1 MNENLQTFIGI
12 YFSASVLSIL
22 LSSCSSASTP
32 SPILASAS
40 QQSPVPSN
48 TLTSTA
54 QATTTPT
61 STKKPTSTVTRTPYV
76 YSTLSPGDQ
85 LNYEDIFRSSEDC
98 KLPCVFGFTPGM
110 SPSSEI
116 ANYYAYWGLDFI
128 QDDAIQFGPE
138 GLYGYYSEVWRE
150 YPRSSIDLVEATWD
164 SEVIRS
170 FDFYSFDK
178 YPTAMIPKNVITELG
193 NPEDIAISID
203 MPERGRR
210 YNLRMVFPESRTAIV
225 YQGLILFND
234 GIWLCLSS
242 NEIEIIFTL
251 IHPEIEALRTLSTST
266 HPDFISA
273 HDYFDIEQEELVE
286 NLSNPSKCLKIDL

>member
-1 MNENLQTFIGI
+1 MNQNHQSFIGLI
-12 YFSASVLSIL
+12 ISASVLSIL

-32 SPILASAS
+32 SAKEASAS
-40 QQSPVPSN
+40 QQSPDTLN
-48 TLTSTA
+48 TLIPTSR
-54 QATTTPT
+54 ATKTPT
-61 STKKPTSTVTRTPYV
+61 RTKRPTSTVTLTPYV
-76 YSTLSPGDQ
+76 YSTLAPSDQ
-85 LNYEDIFRSSEDC
+85 FDYEDIFRSSEDC
-98 KLPCVFGFTPGM
+98 KLPCIFGFTPGM

-128 QDDAIQFGPE
+128 QDDVIKFGHE
-138 GLYGYYSEVWRE
+138 ELYGYYSEVKRE

-170 FDFYSFDK
+170 FDFYSFDE
-178 YPTAMIPKNVITELG
+178 YPMATIPKNVINELG
-193 NPEDIAISID
+193 NPEDISISID

-234 GIWLCLSS
+234 GLWLCLSS

-251 IHPEIEALRTLSTST
+251 IHPEIETLRTLSTFT

-273 HDYFDIEQEELVE
+273 YDYFDIRQDDLIE
-286 NLSNPSKCLKIDL
+286 NLSNPSKCLKID

>member
-1 MNENLQTFIGI
+1 MNQNHQSFIGLI
-12 YFSASVLSIL
+12 ISASVLSIL

-32 SPILASAS
+32 SAKEASAS
-40 QQSPVPSN
+40 QQSLDTLN
-48 TLTSTA
+48 TLIPTSR
-54 QATTTPT
+54 ATKTPT
-61 STKKPTSTVTRTPYV
+61 RTIRPTSTVTLTPYV
-76 YSTLSPGDQ
+76 YSTLAPSDQ
-85 LNYEDIFRSSEDC
+85 FDYEDIFRSSEDC
-98 KLPCVFGFTPGM
+98 KLPCIFGFTPGM

-128 QDDAIQFGPE
+128 QDDVIKFGPE
-138 GLYGYYSEVWRE
+138 ELYGYYSEVKRE

-170 FDFYSFDK
+170 FDFYSFDE
-178 YPTAMIPKNVITELG
+178 YPMATIPKNVINELG
-193 NPEDIAISID
+193 NPEDISISID

-225 YQGLILFND
+225 YQGLILFNN
-234 GIWLCLSS
+234 GLWLCLSS

-251 IHPEIEALRTLSTST
+251 IHPEIETLRTMSTFT

-273 HDYFDIEQEELVE
+273 YDYFDIKQDDLIE
-286 NLSNPSKCLKIDL
+286 NLSNPSKCLKID